1 MQTIKSLTVGP
12 WAEKERTTRTWYEAL
27 TEQADIDVAVHW
39 VLGHRTAFL
48 NTSSDVGL
56 MEKILEAAERY
67 EVAPNEPAME
77 AMVSRTQMSPLF
89 T

>member
-1 MQTIKSLTVGP
+1 MSFDLVTRAALGG
-12 WAEKERTTRTWYEAL
+12 AEQRGQVTLLK
-27 TEQADIDVAVHW
+27 
-39 VLGHRTAFL
+39 LGHRTAFL